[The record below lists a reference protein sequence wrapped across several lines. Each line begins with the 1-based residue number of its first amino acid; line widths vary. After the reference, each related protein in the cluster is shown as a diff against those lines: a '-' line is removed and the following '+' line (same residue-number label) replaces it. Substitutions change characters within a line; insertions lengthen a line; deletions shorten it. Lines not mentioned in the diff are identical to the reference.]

1 MPEPDMSSLQG
12 ILPAVRLRHALHV
25 MTLAAAVCATTGA
38 AAAVIK
44 VDDMLR
50 GITST
55 RPQCALQPQAVW
67 VSADGQDFCVR
78 YYISIVGGQGPR
90 PVVFLDGDRLEEIN
104 MRTWQW
110 IAPAKDHVP
119 GPEMKDVD
127 TDDLVRIADGF
138 SRSAKTTAIY
148 LARIGVDGT
157 SGSHLARRTELELHV
172 LNAALDAIKQRHGF
186 EGFHLAGQSGGSR
199 LLGGLVAIRHDI
211 GCAISGSG
219 ALAWNFRTGFSDPGR
234 VYFDILQSVP
244 LIAKNSALRLIMV
257 TDPKD
262 KVVPLNQKTEFVER
276 MRQAGRPV
284 SQFLVETT
292 DDNHHSVDDYTR
304 LVMAGCI
311 LGKSDGDIG
320 TAVTTL
326 VKRNADYNAR
336 KRAEAALT
344 SGAR

>member
-1 MPEPDMSSLQG
+1 MSSSQG
-12 ILPAVRLRHALHV
+12 TLSAAPLRRALRV
-25 MTLAAAVCATTGA
+25 MISIMVLAAGVGA
-38 AAAVIK
+38 ATGSSAAVIK
-44 VDDMLR
+44 VDDMIR
-50 GITST
+50 GITTT
-55 RPQCALQPQAVW
+55 RAQCALDPQAVW
-67 VSADGQDFCVR
+67 VGADGQDFCVR
-78 YYISIVGGQGPR
+78 YYVSTVGGQGPR

-104 MRTWQW
+104 MKTWQW

-127 TDDLVRIADGF
+127 TDDLVKIADGF
-138 SRSAKTTAIY
+138 SKSARTTAIY

-211 GCAISGSG
+211 ACAVSGSG

-234 VYFDILQSVP
+234 VYFDVLQSAP
-244 LIAKNSALRLIMV
+244 AIARNSTLRLILV

-276 MRQAGRPV
+276 MRQSGRPV
-284 SQFLVETT
+284 SQLFVEAT
-292 DDNHHSVDDYTR
+292 DENHHSVDTYTR

-311 LGKSDGDIG
+311 LDKSDGDIA
-320 TAVTTL
+320 TAVNTL
-326 VKRNADYNAR
+326 VKRNAQYNAR

-344 SGAR
+344 PGVR

>member
-1 MPEPDMSSLQG
+1 MSSSQG
-12 ILPAVRLRHALHV
+12 TLTAAPLRRALR
-25 MTLAAAVCATTGA
+25 MMILAASVCAATA
-38 AAAVIK
+38 SAAAVIK
-44 VDDMLR
+44 VDDMIR
-50 GITST
+50 GITT
-55 RPQCALQPQAVW
+55 THAQCALESQAVW
-67 VSADGQDFCVR
+67 VIADAQDFCVR
-78 YYISIVGGQGPR
+78 YYVSTVGGRGPR

-104 MRTWQW
+104 MKTWQW

-127 TDDLVRIADGF
+127 TDDLVKIADGF
-138 SRSAKTTAIY
+138 SKTARTTAIY

-211 GCAISGSG
+211 ACAVSGSG

-234 VYFDILQSVP
+234 VYFDVLQAVP
-244 LIAKNSALRLIMV
+244 VIARNSALRLILV

-262 KVVPLNQKTEFVER
+262 KVVPLDQKTEFVEK
-276 MRQAGRPV
+276 MRQSGRPV
-284 SQFLVETT
+284 SQLFVEAT
-292 DDNHHSVDDYTR
+292 DENHHSVDVYTR

-311 LGKSDGDIG
+311 LGKSDGDIA
-320 TAVTTL
+320 TAVNTL
-326 VKRNADYNAR
+326 VKRNAEYNAR

>member
-1 MPEPDMSSLQG
+1 MPEPEMPSSQG
-12 ILPAVRLRHALHV
+12 ILPAAPLRHALHM
-25 MTLAAAVCATTGA
+25 MTLAATVCAATGSSA
-38 AAAVIK
+38 ATIK
-44 VDDMLR
+44 IDDMIR
-50 GITST
+50 GITT
-55 RPQCALQPQAVW
+55 THAQCALQPQAVW
-67 VSADGQDFCVR
+67 VTADGQDFCVR
-78 YYISIVGGQGPR
+78 YYVSTVGGQGPR
-90 PVVFLDGDRLEEIN
+90 PVVFLNADQIEEIN
-104 MRTWQW
+104 MKTWQW
-110 IAPAKDHVP
+110 IVPAKDHVP

-127 TDDLVRIADGF
+127 TDDLVKIADGL
-138 SRSAKTTAIY
+138 SKATKTTAIY

-172 LNAALDAIKQRHGF
+172 LNAALDAIKQRHGL

-211 GCAISGSG
+211 ACAVSGSG

-244 LIAKNSALRLIMV
+244 LIAKNSSLRLILV

-262 KVVPLNQKTEFVER
+262 KIVPLNQKTEFVER

-292 DDNHHSVDDYTR
+292 DENHHSVDDYTR

-311 LGKSDGDIG
+311 LGKSDGDIA
-320 TAVTTL
+320 TAVNTV
-326 VKRNADYNAR
+326 VKRNAEYNAR

-344 SGAR
+344 SSPR